1 MIDPRWRKVLR
12 DLFSGKLRT
21 LLVVLSIG
29 VGVFAVGFV
38 ATTYVVLSH
47 DLPEDYQKINAHAA
61 SLFVS
66 PFRADDLINS
76 VEKVEGVGDAEGR
89 NAISGRVQTPTGEWK
104 QMMITVIDHPEE
116 MQVDLIR
123 PAQGDGHVEVDYR
136 EALLERT
143 VLTVMQVQPGDMLTI
158 ELPDKRTKQL
168 KVRSL
173 VHDLNMVAPSMGGVI
188 SLYVTPRT
196 MDYLGYSDYMNQL
209 LITVKENKS
218 DEAHVRA
225 VAGEVT
231 HLLEKKGYQVYATVI
246 YQPGQNP
253 MQTTI
258 QSILLLMGALGGLAV
273 FLSGFLVVNTINAQ
287 ISQHVRQIG
296 VMKAIGA
303 TSRQVSGM
311 YMALVL
317 SYGVL
322 ALLIALPLSTVIA
335 WGLISGMGSML
346 NYRVGA
352 FRVPGISLIMQL
364 AVALLLPLIA
374 SLAPIRG
381 GSRKTVREAISN
393 YGIGAGAFGKSMFD
407 KLIET
412 VRFLPRPLLISLRN
426 TFRRKGRLLLTLS
439 TLTLA
444 GAIFIAVF
452 NIQAAFS
459 NVIADTLGYFLSDIN
474 MNMGSMYHVD
484 QVQELASHVEGV
496 ELVEGWG
503 MQVGRVLSPNNDTST
518 EVAVVSPPS
527 GSRLIQPVLTEGRW
541 LTPEDENAIVVGNHF
556 LKQRPEMKIGDTLT
570 VKVDEKEIPF
580 KVVGYFQA
588 AGTFIP
594 PFVYTNFEFTTRALN
609 IPDQAVT
616 FRIKLADNSPANEDR
631 VATQLKQL
639 FQAHGYA
646 VGAIEKGYE
655 IQAQQSTGT
664 NILVSFLMS
673 MALLIA
679 VVGGLGLMGTMGMN
693 VLERTRE
700 IGVMRSIGASNLTIV
715 TMVVFEGLLIG
726 TISWLLGS
734 LLSIPISMVLNTTV
748 GLAFLFVPMDLVI
761 SVQGFV
767 YWLIIVWVIA
777 ALASLLPALNAARLT
792 VRDVLA
798 YE

>member
-1 MIDPRWRKVLR
+1 MDPRWRKVFR

-38 ATTYVVLSH
+38 ATSYVVLSN
-47 DLPEDYQKINAHAA
+47 DLPADYQRINAHSAYMI
-61 SLFVS
+61 VS
-66 PFRADDLINS
+66 PFHAEDLIGS
-76 VEKVEGVGDAEGR
+76 VEKVEGVADAEGR
-89 NAISGRVQTPTGEWK
+89 NVIGGRIRTPNGDWRS
-104 QMMITVIDHPEE
+104 MVITVIDHPEE
-116 MQVDLIR
+116 MKIDLIR
-123 PAQGDGHVEVDYR
+123 PNKGDGPVEVDYR

-143 VLTVMQVQPGDMLTI
+143 ALTVMQVQPGDMVTI

-168 KVRSL
+168 RLRSV
-173 VHDLNMVAPSMGGVI
+173 VHDLNMVAPSMGGPI
-188 SLYVTPRT
+188 ALYITPRT
-196 MDYLGYSDYMNQL
+196 MDYLGYSDYMDQVL
-209 LITVKENKS
+209 FTVQDNKT
-218 DEAHVRA
+218 DEDHVRA
-225 VAGEVT
+225 VAADVSK
-231 HLLEKKGYQVYATVI
+231 LIEKKGYQVYATVI

-253 MQTTI
+253 MQGTI

-303 TSRQVSGM
+303 TSRQVSAM
-311 YMALVL
+311 YMIMVL

-322 ALLIALPLSTVIA
+322 ALLIALPLSTIIA
-335 WGLISGMGSML
+335 WGLISGMGGML

-352 FRVPGISLIMQL
+352 FRIPTVSLIMQL
-364 AVALLLPLIA
+364 AVALLLPLLA
-374 SLAPIRG
+374 SLVPIRG
-381 GSRKTVREAISN
+381 GSRKTIREAISN
-393 YGIGAGAFGKSMFD
+393 YGLGAGAFGKGVFD
-407 KLIET
+407 KMIET
-412 VRFLPRPLLISLRN
+412 IRFLPRPLLISLRN

-452 NIQAAFS
+452 NIQAAFT
-459 NVIADTLGYFLSDIN
+459 NLIDETLGYFLSDIN
-474 MNMGSMYHVD
+474 LNMGMMYHVN
-484 QVQELASHVEGV
+484 QVHDLAAQVPGV
-496 ELVEGWG
+496 DLVEGWG
-503 MQVGRVLSPNNDTST
+503 MQTGRVLSPTNDAST
-518 EVAVVSPPS
+518 EVAVVSPPA
-527 GSRLIQPVLTEGRW
+527 GSQLIQPVLTAGRW

-556 LKQRPEMKIGDTLT
+556 MKQRSEVKIGDTLI
-570 VKVDEKEIPF
+570 VKLNDKEVPF
-580 KVVGYFQA
+580 KVVGVFQA

-594 PFVYTNFEFTTRALN
+594 PFVYTNFEYTSRALN
-609 IPDQAVT
+609 IPDQT
-616 FRIKLADNSPANEDR
+616 TTYRIRLADTSQANEDR
-631 VATQLKQL
+631 VAEQLKQL
-639 FQAHGYA
+639 FQARGYA
-646 VGAIEKGYE
+646 VGSIEKGYE

-664 NILVSFLMS
+664 NILVSFMMS

-700 IGVMRSIGASNLTIV
+700 IGVMRSIGASNFTIV
-715 TMVVFEGLLIG
+715 SMVVFEGLLIG
-726 TISWLLGS
+726 TISWVLGS
-734 LLSIPISMVLNTTV
+734 LLSIPISIVLNTAV
-748 GLAFLFVPMDLVI
+748 GLAFLFVPMDFVI

-767 YWLIIVWVIA
+767 IWLIIVWVIA